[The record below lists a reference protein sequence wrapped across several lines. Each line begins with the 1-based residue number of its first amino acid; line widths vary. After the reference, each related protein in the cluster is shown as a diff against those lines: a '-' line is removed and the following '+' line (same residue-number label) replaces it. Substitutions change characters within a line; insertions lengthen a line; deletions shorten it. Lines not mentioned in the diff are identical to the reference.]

1 MLMPGEHPPDVQ
13 IRDRSSFTRSPI
25 AHTKSEA
32 GEMRNTTGGPL
43 ISGMWGYSRSPTIQE
58 GTVLAGI
65 RVHGDWSFDDGR
77 AGLDTTGS

>member
-1 MLMPGEHPPDVQ
+1 
-13 IRDRSSFTRSPI
+13 
-25 AHTKSEA
+25 
-32 GEMRNTTGGPL
+32 MRNTTGGPL